1 MTITNLHYQRAKP
14 SPLWYRRFPGIRIG
28 RGLARIARVL
38 WGKAPCGAGPA
49 RPRLARRVVAP
60 HGRGRWWRE
69 RPPGFC
75 RWCST
80 GQEEVVQAKIHH
92 HPSPFRGVA
101 PTTMIPAGR
110 PWQWPTRGSLKRW
123 QEALFAAD
131 ELFAARISS
140 PHTRRAYACGFGAF
154 SRGATRS
161 TLSSAK
167 SRPARLAVS
176 LAIATTAFPPTEA
189 RHQP

>member
-1 MTITNLHYQRAKP
+1 MAITNLHYQRAKP
-14 SPLWYRRFPGIRIG
+14 SLLWSRLCPGIRIG
-28 RGLARIARVL
+28 RGLARIPQILR
-38 WGKAPCGAGPA
+38 GKAPCGGAP
-49 RPRLARRVVAP
+49 RCPRLARRVVAP
-60 HGRGRWWRE
+60 HGRGRKWRE
-69 RPPGFC
+69 RPPVFC
-75 RWCST
+75 RWCGT
-80 GQEEVVQAKIHH
+80 GQGEVVHAKIHH
-92 HPSPFRGVA
+92 LPSPFRGVA
-101 PTTMIPAGR
+101 PSTVIPAGR

-167 SRPARLAVS
+167 FRPARLAAS